1 MAKGRLADCRADVT
15 LYPAAVS
22 QSKREGRKLVNYP

>member
-15 LYPAAVS
+15 LYPAAV
-22 QSKREGRKLVNYP
+22 RVNVKGETS